1 MSSLLLEAW
10 RLLVC
15 SFAAQRQ
22 VDQDSRIPSVQVHT
36 HLTPDPTTTSFV
48 SCKFMQLDQGSSL
61 VSSPV
66 LPLSSIGNLRES
78 KTRNPIRSLSHDNYL
93 TPDLWKCADSK
104 VKTNVQHR
112 PKIKAQVPLTPKYA
126 IKGKAIAPVRIIILN
141 SIGAAQNI

>member
-1 MSSLLLEAW
+1 LALRKVAPERLALRRFCPPDERHVPWSDSS
-10 RLLVC
+10 
-15 SFAAQRQ
+15 
-22 VDQDSRIPSVQVHT
+22 
-36 HLTPDPTTTSFV
+36 
-48 SCKFMQLDQGSSL
+48 
-61 VSSPV
+61 V